1 MSASTRDSTRESGE
15 MKMLPGGS
23 SPPTVP
29 GGNGG
34 AAPGGGS
41 NAGAGTGITAPSSV
55 AVTISPVAPSSPS
68 TVPSTP
74 APAPS
79 RVPGN
84 IQTRQLS
91 ELPKDELE
99 HLAEEYGLDPTA
111 YKTRQHLVVG
121 IHERRQMIAALDR
134 DAMLDVIRWG
144 RRPVTANANKEQ
156 IAQEIARIRSMKFA
170 GLSPRGLIV
179 LARMR
184 GIPCGDGE
192 PVPFLVKKLK
202 KQEGLFT
209 RLNRKRRAML
219 GSLVSR
225 MVGDDSAGAT
235 DYQFLPGDT
244 QPGGGGAGAAGGSA
258 GPGSTTVG
266 SPAPSTSIKEEIEE
280 AGLFGGI
287 TSRLKKSADAYVN
300 QKLDEIEARIDRKLD
315 EIDRRLSEWRD
326 KEIANRIRIMKITLW
341 ASVIVAAVSLVY
353 AYIKVYFVGGR

>member
-34 AAPGGGS
+34 ATPGGGS

-55 AVTISPVAPSSPS
+55 AVTVSPVAPSSPS

-170 GLSPRGLIV
+170 GLSPRGLLV

-184 GIPCGDGE
+184 GIPAGDGE
-192 PVPFLVKKLK
+192 PVPLLVKKLK
-202 KQEGLFT
+202 KQEGIFS

-225 MVGDDSAGAT
+225 MVGDDTAATT
-235 DYQFLPGDT
+235 DYQFLPGDG
-244 QPGGGGAGAAGGSA
+244 QGGGAGGAAGGSA
-258 GPGSTTVG
+258 GPGSATVG
-266 SPAPSTSIKEEIEE
+266 SPAPSTSIREEIEE
-280 AGLFGGI
+280 SGLFGGI

-300 QKLDEIEARIDRKLD
+300 QKLD

-341 ASVIVAAVSLVY
+341 ASVIVAVVSLIY